1 MSKNTENKTL
11 ELDSPAKLSKSN
23 LNWRLV
29 LDCSRSSHRAL
40 AETAVK
46 TSGLVFSAEG
56 FYVAVPSRDYMTT
69 IKIDKF
75 YIGVA
80 EQDGG
85 YVRASFNTVSNSD
98 RIVEDTLVEAERQ
111 ISKCYPE
118 RYLKNIMLPD
128 LGGGDYPVTD
138 LRDTAEQLS
147 ESNPGLSKKLF
158 DIADR
163 IAEGIEVERKFLFST
178 AADLRSAYKIK
189 VTASVRHEITFDEEE

>member
-1 MSKNTENKTL
+1 M
-11 ELDSPAKLSKSN
+11 SN

-29 LDCSRSSHRAL
+29 LDCSISAHQASVEA
-40 AETAVK
+40 AVK
-46 TSGLVFSAEG
+46 TNGLVFSAEG
-56 FYVAVPSRDYMTT
+56 FYVVVPSRDYMKTAN
-69 IKIDKF
+69 IDRF
-75 YIGVA
+75 YIGVT

-98 RIVEDTLVEAERQ
+98 RIVEDTLAEAERQ
-111 ISKCYPE
+111 ISECCPE

-147 ESNPGLSKKLF
+147 ESNPDLSKKLF

-163 IAEGIEVERKFLFST
+163 ITEGIKTERKFLYSMT
-178 AADLRSAYKIK
+178 ADLRNAYKTE
-189 VTASVRHEITFDEEE
+189 VTISAHPKTTFDEEE